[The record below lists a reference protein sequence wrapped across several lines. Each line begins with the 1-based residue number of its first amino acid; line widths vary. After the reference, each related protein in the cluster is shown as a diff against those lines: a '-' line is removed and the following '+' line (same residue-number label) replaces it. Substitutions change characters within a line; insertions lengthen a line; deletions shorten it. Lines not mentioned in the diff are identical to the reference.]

1 MKNNI
6 INKKSIIIILF
17 VLIIFSNSYLLAKYT
32 SVFSGFSN
40 SSVAK
45 WSVSYDTNDNDG
57 DVLSLISGNS
67 TKDYIIKVTSTSE
80 VSANYSIILTNV
92 PSEMEVKIDGGTYR
106 LPINNTISFENVNSF
121 GASDVNTTHTHRL
134 IFNAPIDSNI
144 ASSTQVGINVIFN
157 QID

>member
-17 VLIIFSNSYLLAKYT
+17 ALIIFSNSYLLAKYT
-32 SVFSGFSN
+32 SILNGSSN
-40 SSVAK
+40 SSIAK

-80 VSANYSIILTNV
+80 VFANYSIILTNV

-144 ASSTQVGINVIFN
+144 ASSTQVGINVMFN

>member
-17 VLIIFSNSYLLAKYT
+17 ALIIFSNSYLLAKYT
-32 SVFSGFSN
+32 SILNGSSN
-40 SSVAK
+40 SSIAK

-80 VSANYSIILTNV
+80 VFANYSIILTNV

>member
-32 SVFSGFSN
+32 SVLNGSSN
-40 SSVAK
+40 SSIAK

-92 PSEMEVKIDGGTYR
+92 PNEMKVKLDNGVYK
-106 LPINNTISFENVNSF
+106 LPTNNTIIFENISSF
-121 GASDVNTTHTHRL
+121 GASDLNTTHTHRL
-134 IFNAPIDSNI
+134 TFNAPIDSNI

>member
-1 MKNNI
+1 M
-6 INKKSIIIILF
+6 
-17 VLIIFSNSYLLAKYT
+17 
-32 SVFSGFSN
+32 
-40 SSVAK
+40 
-45 WSVSYDTNDNDG
+45 
-57 DVLSLISGNS
+57 LSLISGNS

>member
-32 SVFSGFSN
+32 SILNGSSN
-40 SSVAK
+40 SSIAK

>member
-17 VLIIFSNSYLLAKYT
+17 ALIIFSNSYLLAKYT
-32 SVFSGFSN
+32 SILNGSSN
-40 SSVAK
+40 SSIAK

-144 ASSTQVGINVIFN
+144 ASSTQVGINVMFN

>member
-6 INKKSIIIILF
+6 INKKSIIIIIF

-32 SVFSGFSN
+32 SVLNGSSN
-40 SSVAK
+40 SSIAK

-57 DVLSLISGNS
+57 DVLSLISGNI

-80 VSANYSIILTNV
+80 VSANYSILLTNV
-92 PSEMEVKIDGGTYR
+92 PNEMEVKLDNGVYK
-106 LPINNTISFENVNSF
+106 LPTNNTIIFENISSF
-121 GASDVNTTHTHRL
+121 GASDLNTTHTHRL

>member
-17 VLIIFSNSYLLAKYT
+17 ALIIFSNSYLLAKYT
-32 SVFSGFSN
+32 SILNGSSN
-40 SSVAK
+40 SSIAK

>member
-6 INKKSIIIILF
+6 INKTSIIIILF

-80 VSANYSIILTNV
+80 VSAN
-92 PSEMEVKIDGGTYR
+92 
-106 LPINNTISFENVNSF
+106 
-121 GASDVNTTHTHRL
+121 
-134 IFNAPIDSNI
+134 
-144 ASSTQVGINVIFN
+144 
-157 QID
+157 